1 MNTRRMGLML
11 VSLSM
16 ACLTVS
22 AQDIKVQGKVIDQNN
37 EPVIGATVTVKDTK
51 ISVVTDIDGNFI
63 ISAPSNGKLVINYIG
78 MDPVT
83 QDVKGR
89 HQISVRMTESENL
102 LQDVVVVGYGVQKRG
117 SITGSVAAVKGDEM
131 VRTKNENPQNM
142 LTGRVAGVRVWQ
154 KSAEPGSYRND
165 FDVRGMGA
173 PLVIIDGVPR
183 EMSDFQRMNAN
194 DIEDISVLK
203 DASAS
208 IYGLR
213 AANGVVLVTTKKG
226 SVGKTK
232 VSYNGSYTIQQ
243 PKSMPKLLNAYQSM
257 DLYNERA
264 MNNVNGGAPVFTE
277 DYYEAFRNGTRR
289 QTNWNKLIFAD
300 TAPES
305 NQNVTVSGGNEKTQY
320 FLSFGYLYQKGLF
333 KSGDLNYSKYNFTS
347 NITTEIFRGM
357 KLDVKINGMSDVQ
370 NNPYSSS
377 VDIIRNYW
385 RQGVLYPAYADA
397 ANTML
402 NYEGL
407 DLEENAVAEMT
418 SAISGYKKYK
428 QKQLQTSATLSYDLG
443 TLWSVL
449 KGLSMKAMLSYDY
462 RQNNNSL
469 YRKAYYQYA
478 YDPTT
483 DTYTQKL
490 YSTSSPSKLTR
501 EHYDAQQFLNQ
512 YTLNYLRDFG
522 KHNVSAVFGFE
533 SQRRLGDNFYATRNL
548 AFSSPYLFNGVED
561 GQIGNS
567 YPNGVYAVNYN
578 AFIGR
583 VNYNYASRYLVE
595 GQFRYDGSSQFAPGH
610 RWGFFPSVSL
620 GWVASEEPWFK
631 KIAFLKDV
639 DQLKFRMSYGEIM
652 QRTAITTSMRPATY
666 LEESLSMPPRLWP
679 YPTRIYHGIKLNRLM
694 QVWTLI
700 SGMDCSAFPLIIST
714 GK

>member
-418 SAISGYKKYK
+418 SSISGYKKYK

-639 DQLKFRMSYGEIM
+639 DQLKFRMSYGEM
-652 QRTAITTSMRPATY
+652 GDDS
-666 LEESLSMPPRLWP
+666 P
-679 YPTRIYHGIKLNRLM
+679 YPTRIYHGIKQNRLM
-694 QVWTLI
+694 QVWTSI
-700 SGMDCSAFPLIIST
+700 SGMVCSVSPLIIST

>member
-418 SAISGYKKYK
+418 SSISGYKKYK

-469 YRKAYYQYA
+469 YRKAYYQ
-478 YDPTT
+478 
-483 DTYTQKL
+483 L
-490 YSTSSPSKLTR
+490 L
-501 EHYDAQQFLNQ
+501 
-512 YTLNYLRDFG
+512 
-522 KHNVSAVFGFE
+522 VSA
-533 SQRRLGDNFYATRNL
+533 
-548 AFSSPYLFNGVED
+548 
-561 GQIGNS
+561 
-567 YPNGVYAVNYN
+567 
-578 AFIGR
+578 
-583 VNYNYASRYLVE
+583 
-595 GQFRYDGSSQFAPGH
+595 
-610 RWGFFPSVSL
+610 
-620 GWVASEEPWFK
+620 K
-631 KIAFLKDV
+631 
-639 DQLKFRMSYGEIM
+639 
-652 QRTAITTSMRPATY
+652 
-666 LEESLSMPPRLWP
+666 
-679 YPTRIYHGIKLNRLM
+679 
-694 QVWTLI
+694 
-700 SGMDCSAFPLIIST
+700 
-714 GK
+714 